1 MYTGKDW
8 GFTLI
13 ELLVVIAIIGILAAM
28 LAVGYP
34 KAMEMA
40 RLRDV
45 ETDFNALRNSLSVY
59 AADHG
64 SYPPR
69 YGYYTGYKDATG
81 TDLFF
86 LTPYLAK
93 IGEFRNMGLYDRFS
107 FTDDANQ
114 DGVVDRLEYTPEG
127 IQTGPDNYLFPED
140 PAHPDY
146 VPPYIGIPPLPPSNE
161 QAPFIYV
168 PVNRRQADQYAQWFF
183 KKWKATGN
191 VKYMYAIDDGAGP
204 GNNPIED
211 YGMTFPPPQYDDYVL
226 ISVGPAGNT
235 FGITSNAPAVNP
247 LVQYHVDALRAYFLA
262 TRDANDNGE
271 LDFDYRARKQGE
283 GTRAA
288 YDQDGLYHLP
298 SEFAAWQSTGFPGS
312 GPGCLIGRP

>member
-40 RLRDV
+40 RLSDV

-226 ISVGPAGNT
+226 ISVGPAG
-235 FGITSNAPAVNP
+235 ITSNAPAVNP